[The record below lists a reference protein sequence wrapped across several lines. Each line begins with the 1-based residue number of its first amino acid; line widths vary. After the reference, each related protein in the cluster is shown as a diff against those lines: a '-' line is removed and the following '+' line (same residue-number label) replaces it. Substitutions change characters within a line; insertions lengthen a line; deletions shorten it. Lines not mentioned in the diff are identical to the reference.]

1 MGAVIDAKLGISE
14 NANEFATVTL
24 NTVSTNNGW
33 TVAEGDLSS
42 LEGKTVSIIAL
53 NFRSSSN
60 LSSYEVLLGQLG
72 GFIRKGIIRN
82 WLVLKIL
89 RLRIIWLP
97 IAEIYV

>member
-1 MGAVIDAKLGISE
+1 MRLYKTRLAIVSGDKIQLVYKGSGAVIDAKLGISE

-42 LEGKTVSIIAL
+42 LNGKTVSIIAL

-60 LSSYEVLLGQLG
+60 LSSYEVLLGQLAVYPQG
-72 GFIRKGIIRN
+72 C
-82 WLVLKIL
+82 
-89 RLRIIWLP
+89 
-97 IAEIYV
+97 